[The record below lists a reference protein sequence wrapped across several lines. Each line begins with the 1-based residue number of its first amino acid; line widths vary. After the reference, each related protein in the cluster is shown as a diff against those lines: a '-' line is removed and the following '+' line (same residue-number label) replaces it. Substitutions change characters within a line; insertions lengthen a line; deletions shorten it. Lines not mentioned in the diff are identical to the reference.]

1 MHRHAPKKRG
11 LNVRDIFQVVGGT
24 KFPQDTFYLDLQPDE
39 AMSRVLTESHCSGD
53 EREIEWTIPVI
64 GLSTHFSKF
73 SERKPGKQG
82 WKSFLETR
90 KGVLLLNFSETT
102 HFPFNIFDSQHQDC
116 N

>member
-1 MHRHAPKKRG
+1 MRLSAPMHRHAPKKRG
-11 LNVRDIFQVVGGT
+11 LNVRDMFQVVGT

-73 SERKPGKQG
+73 SDKPGEKG

-90 KGVLLLNFSETT
+90 KAFC
-102 HFPFNIFDSQHQDC
+102 F
-116 N
+116 